1 MHRQATDTTCGIAAA
16 LQVASKHVPSVK
28 KYADMNAA
36 EAALQQERVHRIA
49 SRMGMPW
56 PRSLGTSPWAM
67 TSLLRRATGLKY
79 RRYAWIP
86 GIEDLALSALKR
98 GEDVAFFTGGG
109 TLKVKKPWC
118 FADVIPRH
126 VITASIRG
134 NQIEIFEPAEGRYWT
149 MEWSDFVARSRSCTR
164 ERAFGNWQRVLVAV
178 IPEGM

>member
-67 TSLLRRATGLKY
+67 TSLLSRATGLKY

-109 TLKVKKPWC
+109 LSL
-118 FADVIPRH
+118 IH
-126 VITASIRG
+126 I
-134 NQIEIFEPAEGRYWT
+134 
-149 MEWSDFVARSRSCTR
+149 
-164 ERAFGNWQRVLVAV
+164 
-178 IPEGM
+178 